1 VPEPEKNFLLSPPGS
16 PPVDWRQEREQSPH
30 SGGHSA
36 LFSDLS
42 FESFSLEPGQE
53 SSTRKMETD
62 SPDGQDQSMERMVKE
77 SLSPDGTRMVLSFT
91 RTSLPQP
98 QSSRSAN
105 KSLKMEESQF
115 SSSSLD
121 EDASLSQSASVE
133 SLPMIVVE
141 NVDGDPL
148 QTWGDSGL
156 TLPTTA
162 LPKTS
167 APACFLMD
175 D

>member
-1 VPEPEKNFLLSPPGS
+1 
-16 PPVDWRQEREQSPH
+16 VDWRQEREHSPY

-42 FESFSLEPGQE
+42 FEDFSLEPGEE
-53 SSTRKMETD
+53 SVKKMDID
-62 SPDGQDQSMERMVKE
+62 SSDAQDQSMERMVKE
-77 SLSPDGTRMVLSFT
+77 SLSVDGTRMVLSFT
-91 RTSLPQP
+91 RITKPPQVG
-98 QSSRSAN
+98 S
-105 KSLKMEESQF
+105 KSLKMEESQ
-115 SSSSLD
+115 SS
-121 EDASLSQSASVE
+121 ASLEEEQSLSKSESAE

-156 TLPTTA
+156 TMPTTA

-167 APACFLMD
+167 APNCFLMD